1 MIWHTITLTTI
12 ARISYPDSDILMRKS
27 KCLILDPFG
36 LHPAENRHMDNQ
48 DLRETV
54 KELSQLDGAFIVLDD
69 GVVPSACP

>member
-1 MIWHTITLTTI
+1 MFGECCPECGHLLS
-12 ARISYPDSDILMRKS
+12 ANRS
-27 KCLILDPFG
+27 KCPYCGWDETFDQLSYAFKL
-36 LHPAENRHMDNQ
+36 ENIDNP